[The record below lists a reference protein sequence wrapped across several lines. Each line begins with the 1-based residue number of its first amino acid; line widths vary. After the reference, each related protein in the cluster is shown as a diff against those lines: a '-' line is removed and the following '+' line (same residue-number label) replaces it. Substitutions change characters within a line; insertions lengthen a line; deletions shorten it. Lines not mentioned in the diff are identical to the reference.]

1 MSLYAKVTLEVEIH
15 KEFEP
20 GVSTPIQGTE
30 LPHEYLAIRQVTATG
45 VTISGNVNAVALL
58 DHDDSLLDVDDLTD
72 GAVRQALS
80 DQLPV
85 NEHGYRQFLP
95 PST

>member
-1 MSLYAKVTLEVEIH
+1 MALYATVTLEVEIH
-15 KEFEP
+15 KELEP
-20 GVSTPIQGTE
+20 GVSNPIQGTE

-58 DHDDSLLDVDDLTD
+58 DHDDSPLDVDDLMEE
-72 GAVRQALS
+72 AVRQTLS
-80 DQLPV
+80 DQLPIDG
-85 NEHGYRQFLP
+85 HGYRQFLP

>member
-20 GVSTPIQGTE
+20 GVSNPIQGTE
-30 LPHEYLAIRQVTATG
+30 LPHEYLAIRQVTATA
-45 VTISGNVNAVALL
+45 IQILGNVNAVALL
-58 DHDDSLLDVDDLTD
+58 DHDDNPLDVDDLAD
-72 GAVRQALS
+72 EAVRQMLS

-85 NEHGYRQFLP
+85 DEHGYRQFQK
-95 PST
+95 